1 MKYCAS
7 HRFVRIAAR
16 KARYVIDLVR
26 CKPVNQALEI
36 LRCTPKRAAYF
47 IQKVLDSAIANAKQ
61 ADADIDIN
69 NLIIVEARVD
79 GGPMLKRFR
88 PGPMGRA
95 MRIRRRLSHIN
106 LALDVR
112 PTSDATAKKKVA
124 KQPKKTDKPAATP
137 ETAKAP
143 EAPKADTK
151 Q

>member
-1 MKYCAS
+1 MKYYAS

-36 LRCTPKRAAYF
+36 LRCTPKRAAHI

-61 ADADIDIN
+61 ADASLDMN
-69 NLIIVEARVD
+69 SLVVAEARVD
-79 GGPMLKRFR
+79 AGPMLKRFR

-95 MRIRRRLSHIN
+95 MRIRRRMSHVIVG
-106 LALDVR
+106 LDLR
-112 PTSDATAKKKVA
+112 
-124 KQPKKTDKPAATP
+124 KPAEPATKPADKQLVVKP